1 MAKISVDLNDELDR
15 DEPPASLK
23 ELAGSLP
30 SVSKAKSGALRD
42 APRVQF
48 SFTNV
53 PKPIKDAFDREA
65 ERRGIGKKELLYSC
79 LRLGGLDIPEK
90 DEIDGRRR

>member
-1 MAKISVDLNDELDR
+1 MAKVSVNLEDDHEGDEVSAR
-15 DEPPASLK
+15 VR
-23 ELAGSLP
+23 ELAAPLP
-30 SVSKAKSGALRD
+30 SVSKARSAALKD

-65 ERRGIGKKELLYSC
+65 ERRGVSKKELLYEC
-79 LRLGGLDIPEK
+79 LRFGGIEIPGT
-90 DEIDGRRR
+90 DQIDGRRR

>member
-1 MAKISVDLNDELDR
+1 MAKISVNLDDDPDR
-15 DEPPASLK
+15 GEPPAAVR
-23 ELAGSLP
+23 ELAGALP

-42 APRVQF
+42 APRVQL

-65 ERRGIGKKELLYSC
+65 ERRGIGKKELLYAC
-79 LRLGGLDIPEK
+79 LRLGGLEIPGQ